1 MTRAACFALVAVA
14 MTSAVALAA
23 QDTAPRRD
31 AGGYP
36 APTAALERGRTVY
49 VLSACHF
56 CHGIDL
62 TGAQMGAADLMHD
75 PLIAT
80 DKEGEVI
87 GAIVHAGLPN
97 LQTAMPKYADM
108 TPQQVRDLAAY
119 IHYLRAQ
126 GRFRELTAPSNR
138 LPGDAGAGKT
148 YFAGA
153 GQCATC
159 HSITRDLAGV
169 GAKYDE
175 TALRANMLR
184 PAVSMPRE
192 GAEMSGGGAAHQKI
206 LENLSP
212 QDARNVLAYLRS
224 L

>member
-1 MTRAACFALVAVA
+1 
-14 MTSAVALAA
+14 
-23 QDTAPRRD
+23 
-31 AGGYP
+31 
-36 APTAALERGRTVY
+36 
-49 VLSACHF
+49 
-56 CHGIDL
+56 
-62 TGAQMGAADLMHD
+62 MGAADLMHD

-126 GRFRELTAPSNR
+126 GRFRELTAPSNQ

-159 HSITRDLAGV
+159 HSVMRDLAGV
-169 GAKYDE
+169 GTKYDE

-192 GAEMSGGGAAHQKI
+192 GVAMSGGGAAHQKI

-212 QDARNVLAYLRS
+212 QDARNLLAYLRS